1 MANNLAGLDAE
12 HVLHPEYMPGA
23 RNERK
28 PEEALNPE
36 YEPDPGQ
43 DVDPESEPDP
53 KSEPDPVNER
63 ACESKV
69 ELQVELELVLI
80 RHGHTQWNAEHR
92 YLGSTDLPLLPE
104 SEVKLS
110 ALRHQPELAG
120 SFWRVYCSDL
130 RRCRETLAV
139 IAPSLGQSAVYDSR
153 LREMSFGAWE
163 GQNYEQ
169 LQNNPSYRSW
179 IDDPTAFAP
188 PGGESWAVFTGRVES
203 FLSDLLHTAAE
214 ASGPRNGPLRVLIV
228 THGGVIRQMLA
239 RTTAGLGFR
248 EAAAPPPGTATT
260 VRLRWRGGEEG
271 SCH

>member
-1 MANNLAGLDAE
+1 MANDRAGLDAK
-12 HVLHPEYMPGA
+12 HILNPESMLGA

-28 PEEALNPE
+28 PEEELNPE
-36 YEPDPGQ
+36 HEPDPGH
-43 DVDPESEPDP
+43 DADPECEPDP
-53 KSEPDPVNER
+53 ENGQ

-120 SFWRVYCSDL
+120 TFWRVYCSDL

-179 IDDPTAFAP
+179 IDDPTAFTP
-188 PGGESWAVFTGRVES
+188 SDGESWAEFTGRVES
-203 FLSDLLHTAAE
+203 FLSELLHIAAE
-214 ASGPRNGPLRVLIV
+214 APGLRNGPFRVLIV

-239 RTTAGLGFR
+239 RTTAGLCFR

>member
-1 MANNLAGLDAE
+1 MANNRAGLDAE

-28 PEEALNPE
+28 PEAALNPE
-36 YEPDPGQ
+36 YEPNPVQ
-43 DVDPESEPDP
+43 DADPESEPDP
-53 KSEPDPVNER
+53 VSER
-63 ACESKV
+63 AYECKV
-69 ELQVELELVLI
+69 DLQVELELVLI
-80 RHGHTQWNAEHR
+80 RHGHTQWNAERR

-104 SEVKLS
+104 SEVKLT

-130 RRCRETLAV
+130 RRCCETLAV
-139 IAPSLGQSAVYDSR
+139 IAPSLVQSAVYDSR

-163 GQNYEQ
+163 GQTYEQ
-169 LQNNPSYRSW
+169 LQSNPSYRSW
-179 IDDPTAFAP
+179 IDDPTAFTP
-188 PGGESWAVFTGRVES
+188 PDGESWAEFTGRVES
-203 FLSDLLHTAAE
+203 FLSEMLHIAAE
-214 ASGPRNGPLRVLIV
+214 APGLRNGPIRVLIV